1 MAGSNAPVGDES
13 QLPIADDDFSSGGTA
28 IRIASVAALGG
39 LLFGYDSA
47 VINGA
52 VDSIQEDF
60 GIGNAQ
66 LGFAVASAL
75 LGAAAGAMTAG
86 WIADKIG
93 RISVMKIA
101 AVLFLISAI
110 GTGFAHEV
118 WTVVLFRIVGGIGV
132 GVASVIAPAYIAETS
147 PPRIRG
153 RLGSLQ
159 QLAIVSGIFL
169 SFAVNY
175 LLQTLAGGPNEVL
188 WLGLDAWRWMFL
200 AMALPA
206 ILYGVLAF
214 TIPESPRYLVA
225 SHKIPEA
232 RRVLN
237 LLLGEKNLEITID
250 RIRESLER
258 EDKPSLR
265 DLKKP
270 TGGIYGI
277 VWVGLGLSI
286 FQQFVGINV
295 IFYYSNVL
303 WQAVGFS
310 ADESAIYT
318 VITSVINVL
327 TTLIAIALID
337 KIGRKPLLLIGSSGM
352 AVTLITMSVIFANA
366 TLVDGKPSLPGA
378 SGVIALIAANLFVVA
393 FGMSWGPVVW
403 VLLGEMFPNRIRAA
417 ALGLAAAGQ
426 WAANWVITVTF
437 PGLREHLGLAYGF
450 YGLCAVLS
458 GLFVWRWVMET
469 KGVSLEDM
477 HGQVLHQQAPKA
489 ST

>member
-1 MAGSNAPVGDES
+1 MAGQGPPVDDSSSVISDE
-13 QLPIADDDFSSGGTA
+13 DFSSGRTA

-47 VINGA
+47 VVNGA

-60 GIGNAQ
+60 GIGNAE

-75 LGAAAGAMTAG
+75 LGAAAGAMSAG
-86 WIADKIG
+86 RIADKIG

-101 AVLFLISAI
+101 ALFFLVSAF
-110 GTGFAHEV
+110 GTALAPNVEV
-118 WTVVLFRIVGGIGV
+118 VVLFRIVGGIGV
-132 GVASVIAPAYIAETS
+132 GIASVIAPAYIAETS
-147 PPRIRG
+147 PPSIRG

-169 SFAVNY
+169 SFAVNW
-175 LLQTLAGGPNEVL
+175 LLQKAAGGPNEVL
-188 WLGLDAWRWMFL
+188 WLGMDAWRWMFL
-200 AMALPA
+200 VMAIPA
-206 ILYGVLAF
+206 LVYGSLAF

-232 RRVLN
+232 RKVLST
-237 LLLGEKNLEITID
+237 LLGQKNLEITIN
-250 RIRESLER
+250 RIRETLER
-258 EDKPSLR
+258 EDKPSWR
-265 DLKKP
+265 DMKKP

-318 VITSVINVL
+318 VITSVINVA

-366 TLVDGKPSLPGA
+366 TLGADGKPVLDGA

-426 WAANWVITVTF
+426 WAANWLITVTF
-437 PGLREHLGLAYGF
+437 PGLRDHLGIAYGF

-458 GLFVWRWVMET
+458 GVFVWRWVMET
-469 KGVSLEDM
+469 KGVTLEDM
-477 HGQVLHQQAPKA
+477 HGEIIATHKPTAHA
-489 ST
+489 